1 MADFDW
7 ESAQEVQSTKPAVS
21 ETRKVVEQAAQGPLQ
36 EVVSALPW
44 AQAATGFAPL
54 VGQPSGY
61 DVTSGQAMDALNR
74 LFGLS
79 GQTPET
85 LGGKAVGAGLKAL
98 TSPSTYTTAPLFGM
112 VGPVSTAVTAA
123 GGAAG
128 AEFGQEV
135 FGLPGAVF
143 FGLAGSAPG
152 QLMGTGKRLFS
163 EVQQA
168 SQAGGALNDF
178 ASTVGGKR
186 AATVAQKAFESDSN
200 LAANLLRAREIEQ
213 LTGVKLPTN
222 AAAQGSNVLIQ
233 EMRSQAAQNPQ
244 FLDAIRQQEAQAQKD
259 IFARAQKLFG
269 QPSAERVIQ
278 ATKGEASAVKSL
290 SRRIAD
296 IDTSLGRMTS
306 EVENVDPTRLGNQI
320 TNLVKA
326 KEAAAREAVSPLYEN
341 ALNAAETKGINL
353 NEGQVQSIYDFV
365 QSSVNRDTFKTFPG
379 VYGKVLSK
387 FAPEKLEDG
396 TEVFKSATVRDLDS
410 LKREVNKALR
420 GPASQDTRRIL
431 LNLRNQVGTV
441 VDELPQDFADA
452 YRGADAEYLRKVGI
466 PFEAKAI
473 EDIGGKGFVEQTV
486 PVLTKNPSALQQFLD
501 VSGKDGAPIIRDA
514 FMYDLAKNPNLI
526 DPKTGGL
533 NTKVLDKFLNQ
544 NRDTLKLVPEVQT
557 ELNGLRVDT
566 KQLVAARNKVDDLLR
581 SESIREADSL
591 FNKVSNQRLNTV
603 LDNFLAVPSEQT
615 TIMNQ
620 LNKNP
625 EAMKGFR
632 AAIAD
637 KMLQG
642 GSPLEFYSANQKALD
657 KLYGPTYTE
666 NVKALAEAAQAL
678 ASNPV
683 KLNVPISTIR
693 KTKFEEATGMS
704 PEGTVAL
711 ARRQITSNFQ
721 KVTIGLSK
729 FFQNQANEAEK
740 KAIQE
745 FLQDPKQIQKAAEYM
760 KEINMTQDLPK
771 ARQLVDKFTSEI
783 SRRGAYATKLGL
795 DAEIG
800 AMQPGEAQQP
810 ESVDME
816 FSF

>member
-1 MADFDW
+1 MAEFDW
-7 ESAQEVQSTKPAVS
+7 ESAQEVPSTKPAVS
-21 ETRKVVEQAAQGPLQ
+21 EKRKVLEQAAEGPLG

-61 DVTSGQAMDALNR
+61 GIDSSQAMDSLRR

-79 GQTPET
+79 GQQPET
-85 LGGKAVGAGLKAL
+85 VGGKAVGAGLKAL
-98 TSPSTYTTAPLFGM
+98 TSPSTYSTAPLFGM
-112 VGPVSTAVTAA
+112 VGPASTAITAA

-128 AEFGQEV
+128 AEIGQEYL
-135 FGLPGAVF
+135 GLPGAI
-143 FGLAGSAPG
+143 FGGLVGGAPG
-152 QLMGTGKRLFS
+152 QMVGTGKRLFS
-163 EVQQA
+163 EFQAA

-178 ASTVGGKR
+178 ANTVGGKR
-186 AATVAQKAFESDSN
+186 AAGVAQKAFESDSN

-213 LTGVKLPTN
+213 LTGVKLPTS
-222 AAAQGSNVLIQ
+222 AASGGSNVLIQ

-244 FLDAIRQQEAQAQKD
+244 FLDAIRQQEAKAQKD
-259 IFARAQKLFG
+259 ILARAAKLFG
-269 QPSAERVIQ
+269 EPSAERVIE
-278 ATKGEASAVKSL
+278 ATKNEASAVKSL

-296 IDTSLGRMTS
+296 IDSSLGKLTA

-326 KEAAAREAVSPLYEN
+326 KEATAREAVSPLYEN
-341 ALNAAETKGINL
+341 ALTAAEGSGVKL
-353 NEGQVQSIYDFV
+353 NPDQTQSIYDFV
-365 QSSVNRDTFKTFPG
+365 QSSVNRDTFKTFPA

-387 FAPEKLEDG
+387 FKPETLEDG
-396 TEVFKSATVRDLDS
+396 TEIFKEASVRDLDS

-452 YRGADAEYLRKVGI
+452 YRGADAEYLRRVGI

-473 EDIGGKGFVEQTV
+473 DDIGGKGFVEQTV
-486 PVLTKNPSALQQFLD
+486 PVLTKNPSALQQFID
-501 VSGKDGAPIIRDA
+501 VAGKDGQPIIRDA
-514 FMYDLAKNPNLI
+514 FMYDLAKAPNLI

-533 NTKVLDKFLNQ
+533 NTKLLDKFLNQ
-544 NRDTLKLVPEVQT
+544 NRDTLKLVPDVQT
-557 ELNGLRVDT
+557 ELNALRVDT
-566 KQLVAARNKVDDLLR
+566 KQLIAARNKVDDLLKA
-581 SESIREADSL
+581 ENIREADSL

-603 LDNFLAVPSEQT
+603 LDNFLAIPTEQT

-632 AAIAD
+632 AALTD

-642 GSPLEFYSANQKALD
+642 GSPLEFYTANQKALD

-666 NVKALAEAAQAL
+666 NIKALAEAAQAL

-704 PEGTVAL
+704 PESTVAL

-729 FFQNQANEAEK
+729 FFQNQANEAER

-771 ARQLVDKFTSEI
+771 ARQLANKFAAEI

-800 AMQPGEAQQP
+800 AMQPKESQQP
-810 ESVDME
+810 EQVDME